1 MEDNTKFKGTADERL
16 DWIKERINELADMM
30 NENLLVREDPD
41 DPDTDYT
48 WLDYVDEK
56 ENVDTYETLDEINKF
71 FLIVLGDRM
80 PDYLD

>member
-1 MEDNTKFKGTADERL
+1 MEKDTKFNGTAEERL
-16 DWIKERINELADMM
+16 EWIKERINELADMM

-41 DPDTDYT
+41 DTDTDYT

-56 ENVDTYETLDEINKF
+56 EGVDTYETLDEINKF